1 MGFAAGLSAGVA
13 AGKAGRATWEE
24 REAKKRDEQIAK
36 SLSDLDADQANRE
49 AADTEAGD
57 SDEEYGYDRN
67 MEGLTAFTPSEMASK
82 RGGLYTSAGDLEGG
96 QRYEDQATAFR
107 KEERQQ
113 AQFDTTNAN
122 TLETNRIA
130 NERLGLDTTAANTA
144 DKVRKFELTQ
154 GEAKV
159 ARETKQREG
168 MTELNKALI
177 SDSANPEEIGKIYTD
192 YGISPEVGNKHV
204 LDFWDIN
211 DAQLKR
217 KQEELTRTTAELSL
231 SGLIDMHKTDD
242 TVTPGRHFDYETI
255 DSNIVLFEYD
265 TETGEKVRELAEF
278 GSTSEL
284 ETSLRGLATG
294 YGTAIESLATQAKT
308 QRATAGE
315 SAIEYAKINADLSKV
330 DADLKGN
337 IITQVGNLSKDPMF
351 RSADRKT
358 QEQAIS
364 DIYAPAGIDYKGLIN
379 AAGDYGLGGDDATK
393 EPPQSVSS
401 LRTGLQKTADE
412 DKAAR
417 DTATSI
423 NSEAEA
429 LIGEFGTSK
438 VMAAMEAGDVDPA
451 LRQAVEAAVR
461 RRKQVQSSG
470 GIVGVL

>member
-1 MGFAAGLSAGVA
+1 MGWAAGLSAGVA
-13 AGKAGRATWEE
+13 AGKAGREVYN
-24 REAKKRDEQIAK
+24 KRKISK
-36 SLSDLDADQANRE
+36 GLSELDADQANRE

-57 SDEEYGYDRN
+57 FDEESGYDRN

-82 RGGLYTSAGDLEGG
+82 RGGLYTGAGDLEGG

-154 GEAKV
+154 GEAKS

-192 YGISPEVGNKHV
+192 YGINPEVGNKHV
-204 LDFWDIN
+204 LDFWNIN

-217 KQEELTRTTAELSL
+217 KQEELTRTTAKLSL
-231 SGLIDMHKTDD
+231 SGLINMHKTDD

-255 DSNIVLFEYD
+255 DSNIVLSEYD